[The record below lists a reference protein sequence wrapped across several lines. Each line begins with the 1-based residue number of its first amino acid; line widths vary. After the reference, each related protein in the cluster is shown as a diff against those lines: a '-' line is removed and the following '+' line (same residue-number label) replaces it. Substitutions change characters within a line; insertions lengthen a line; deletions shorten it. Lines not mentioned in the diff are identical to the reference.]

1 MENDCTQVPHGRLF
15 LSSLIMSSF
24 ASGPISVLASLLLI
38 DIGST
43 FGTPVGVTGQL
54 NTGYSV
60 SALIVAL
67 LTSVLSTRFRHRSL
81 LLGGMMLMLVSSLGC
96 YLAPDF
102 LTMMA
107 SFSLSGVGYAMVN
120 PMTFALVGKHLPV
133 ESRANAVGG
142 IVAGGALVYVVGAP
156 IIAVVAGMGGW
167 RLPLLEFVVPIL
179 FTGLLLSFF
188 GLPKAQATGEGLP
201 AEEGAYH
208 RGFKEVLTNR
218 SAIACLFGDFLRSAS
233 FVAIVFFS
241 ASFVRQKFNASTDL
255 ASLMILGAA
264 MSYVVG
270 SLVSGSFVNRLGRRL
285 SAILAALFAGSFTAT
300 YVWAST
306 FYVSVALIV
315 VASWFFGLLA
325 SAANSLT
332 LEQIPSFRGMMMSM
346 DTAAFNLG
354 SALGTAVGGIALL
367 FSGYE
372 GQGFVLGAMCIVG
385 AFVWALFAIDPTRMY
400 RAPSEKQS

>member
-1 MENDCTQVPHGRLF
+1 
-15 LSSLIMSSF
+15 MSSF
-24 ASGPISVLASLLLI
+24 ASGPISVFASLLLI

-43 FGTPVGVTGQL
+43 FGTSVGVTGQL
-54 NTGYSV
+54 HTMYSI

-67 LTSVLSTRFRHRSL
+67 LTGILSTRFSHKSL
-81 LLGGMMLMLVSSLGC
+81 LLGGMALMLVSSLGC

-102 LTMMA
+102 LVMMA

-120 PMTFALVGKHLPV
+120 PMAFALVGRHLPV
-133 ESRANAVGG
+133 KMRPNAVGG
-142 IVAGGALVYVVGAP
+142 IVAGGALVYVIGAP
-156 IIAVVAGMGGW
+156 IISAVAGMRGW

-179 FTGLLLSFF
+179 SASLLLSYF
-188 GLPKAQATGEGLP
+188 GLPKVRAGEGLS
-201 AEEGAYH
+201 AEKGTYY
-208 RGFKEVLTNR
+208 RSFKEVLTNR
-218 SAIACLFGDFLRSAS
+218 SAIACLVGDLLRSAS

-255 ASLMILGAA
+255 ASLMIIGAA

-270 SLVSGSFVNRLGRRL
+270 SLVSGSFVNRLGRKL
-285 SAILAALFAGSFTAT
+285 SVILAALFAGSFTAA
-300 YVWAST
+300 YVLAWD
-306 FYVSVALIV
+306 FNISVALII

-332 LEQIPSFRGMMMSM
+332 LEQAPSSRGTMMSL

-354 SALGTAVGGIALL
+354 SALGTTVGGLALL

-372 GQGFVLGAMCIVG
+372 AQGLILGAMCIVG
-385 AFVWALFAIDPTRMY
+385 VFVWSLFAVDPTRIHK
-400 RAPSEKQS
+400 ASS